1 MIRPTLIDLNPVE
14 LNYYQLM
21 VILGKCSGSYNSVDD
36 LSTKICVPSKI
47 KDINVKVFDMIART
61 NEAKTMII
69 HAHMIANANSTV
81 QLAVQIKNRKM
92 KHVNVSVKA
101 IAHAKTIIVG
111 ILGHVFVTYICESMV
126 SI

>member
-14 LNYYQLM
+14 FNYYQLM
-21 VILGKCSGSYNSVDD
+21 VVLGKYSGSYNSVDD

-69 HAHMIANANSTV
+69 HVHMIANANSTV

-92 KHVNVSVKA
+92 KHVNVSVKL
-101 IAHAKTIIVG
+101 IVHAKTIIVG
-111 ILGHVFVTYICESMV
+111 ILGHVFVKMV
-126 SI
+126 SL